1 MHAVLGVAET
11 PETSTPV
18 DVLVIDDER
27 SFSESLALA
36 LISRSFLT
44 WEVGALTTNDVM
56 HASGTLVR
64 PTRAVVLGGRK
75 GNQRHLLSLISLRH
89 PDVGVVV
96 LLGSGDERDELPLL
110 ARAGARGWATRTDS
124 VEHLRQVLVEVT
136 NGGWWLPRWAV
147 GEALATLRS
156 TAEDRVEA
164 SFASL
169 TPRERQVLDGLMEGL
184 PRSAIAQ
191 RHQLSV
197 NTVRTHV
204 QHVLEKLGVHSCLEA
219 VVLAQNRDPHR

>member
-1 MHAVLGVAET
+1 MSAVLGIAES
-11 PETSTPV
+11 PAALAPV

-27 SFSESLALA
+27 IFSETLALA
-36 LISRSFLT
+36 LVSRSFLT
-44 WEVGALTTNDVM
+44 WEVGALTTTEVM
-56 HASGTLVR
+56 RSSGTLVR
-64 PTRAVVLGGRK
+64 PTRAVVLGSRK
-75 GNQRHLLSLISLRH
+75 GMQRHLLSLISLQH

-96 LLGSGDERDELPLL
+96 LLDSGDERDGLPLL

-136 NGGWWLPRWAV
+136 NGGWWLPRWAL
-147 GEALATLRS
+147 GEALSSLRS
-156 TAEDRVEA
+156 TADDRLDA

-169 TPRERQVLDGLMEGL
+169 TPRERQVLSGLMEGL
-184 PRSAIAQ
+184 SRSAIAQ

-204 QHVLEKLGVHSCLEA
+204 QHMLEKLGVHSCLEA
-219 VVLAQNRDPHR
+219 VALAENREPLR